1 MREHVVT
8 DHLGRK
14 AEHVRKTNRTV
25 LLVAV
30 GALLLLLCGPFLWPL
45 AFLVAVPA
53 LIWGAYV
60 NQDSE
65 TWSSGRT
72 GEMLFRR
79 TLGVLELS
87 DSWAAWYG
95 VPVGRNKDGEII
107 DTDCILLGPGG
118 LFVFEVKHYSGFT
131 VCKDGRWGRLKQ
143 GRRGR
148 LYRGL
153 IGSPSGQ
160 AAYNLRALKKWI
172 ERTGKATWIEGIVV
186 FTNMRGK
193 LIAEGTNHMRAIQID
208 QLPGAIPRERKAL
221 NDDALGALE
230 GAIQAYCR
238 RPV

>member
-14 AEHVRKTNRTV
+14 VEHVRKTNRTV
-25 LLVAV
+25 LLVVV
-30 GALLLLLCGPFLWPL
+30 GALLLLLCGSFLRPL

-65 TWSSGRT
+65 TWSSGRA

-79 TLGVLELS
+79 TLRGLELS

-107 DTDCILLGPGG
+107 DTDCVLLGPGG
-118 LFVFEVKHYSGFT
+118 LFVFEVKHYNGFT
-131 VCKDGRWGRLKQ
+131 VCKDGGWGRLKR
-143 GRRGR
+143 GRRGK
-148 LYRGL
+148 LYRGR

-160 AAYNLRALKKWI
+160 AAYNLRSLKEWI
-172 ERTGKATWIEGIVV
+172 ERTGKATWVQGLVV
-186 FTNMRGK
+186 FTNIHGE
-193 LIAEGTNHMRAIQID
+193 IAVKGISHVKAIKID
-208 QLPGAIPRERKAL
+208 QLPEVIPRERKIL
-221 NDDALGALE
+221 NADALSTLTD
-230 GAIQAYCR
+230 AIRTYCS